1 MVTIPIVLWSD
12 ISISDTFELK
22 LEEKAD
28 SVFIFDLDDI
38 VRGSWIFLS

>member
-1 MVTIPIVLWSD
+1 MVTILIILWSN

-28 SVFIFDLDDI
+28 SIFVFDSDDI
-38 VRGSWIFLS
+38 IRSNWIFLS